1 MSPRGL
7 LWIVV
12 VAFAGALFVRLVGS
26 AGQRDEV
33 ALLRREQAVFEQ
45 VQNTIVE
52 KYVDKVDRQNL
63 FYGSLEGMTASL
75 DSHSSFWPPKKRKAE
90 RSSTTGHFGGL
101 GVEIAADEK
110 RGLVILRPLP
120 NSPAAKAGLM
130 PEDRIV
136 KIDGQPAAEMS
147 TDDASDLIRGEP
159 GTKIH
164 LTIQRPGRGEPLE
177 VDLVRAEIKVE
188 SVQEVLLLTPPESA
202 AARVPPGAPKL
213 GYILLSKFQEDTAA
227 DLEKALDGLEAQG
240 LEALIL
246 DLRGNPGGLLDVA
259 IEVCSL
265 FLAEGK
271 VVTIRGRDPD
281 TGKATEEVKEVRPS
295 LPHKTYPLAL
305 LVDSRSASASE
316 IVAGC
321 LKDRGRAVLVGEKTY
336 GKGSVQTIIPVD
348 LGDWGEAA
356 LKLTT
361 ARFYTPLDKVI
372 NGKGVEP
379 QHVIPLTTEQLISLQ
394 RERYRRQVTRDA
406 ANGGGI
412 PKEFTQSDETPG
424 PEGQPKAA
432 RPAEPFHDL
441 QLEKAIEMLAQRLK
455 EGKG

>member
-12 VAFAGALFVRLVGS
+12 AAFAAALSLRLAGGARK
-26 AGQRDEV
+26 RDEV

-52 KYVDKVDRQNL
+52 KYVDPVDRQSL
-63 FYGSLEGMTASL
+63 FYGSLEGMASSL

-90 RSSTTGHFGGL
+90 RSSTTGRFGGL

-120 NSPAAKAGLM
+120 NTPAAKAGLM

-136 KIDGQPAAEMS
+136 KIDGQPAAELS

-159 GTKIH
+159 GTNIH
-164 LTIQRPGRGEPLE
+164 LTILRPGRAEPL
-177 VDLVRAEIKVE
+177 DFDIVRAEIPLQ
-188 SVQEVLLLTPPESA
+188 SVQEVLLLAPPESA

-213 GYILLSKFQEDTAA
+213 GYILLSKFQDNTAA
-227 DLEKALDGLEAQG
+227 DLENALDGLEAQG
-240 LEALIL
+240 LEGLVL
-246 DLRGNPGGLLDVA
+246 DLRGNPGGVLDAA
-259 IEVCSL
+259 IDVCSL
-265 FLAEGK
+265 FLTEGK
-271 VVTIRGRDPD
+271 VLTIRGRDPD
-281 TGKATEEVKEVRPS
+281 TGKTTEEVKEVRSS
-295 LPHKTYPLAL
+295 LPHKTCPLVL

-321 LKDRGRAVLVGEKTY
+321 LKDRGRAVLVGDKTY

-361 ARFYTPLDKVI
+361 ARFYTPSDKVI
-372 NGKGVEP
+372 NDKGIEP
-379 QHVIPLTTEQLISLQ
+379 QHVLTFTTEQLIALQ

-412 PKEFTQSDETPG
+412 PKQFTRSDLT

-432 RPAEPFHDL
+432 KPAEPFHDL
-441 QLEKAIEMLAQRLK
+441 QLEKAIEVLTRQLR